1 MNIDSIKN
9 GIVIDHI
16 KAGLSMDIFEFLNLE
31 ELDAPVKI
39 LRKMPSTKM
48 GRKDVIKIDS
58 ELDVDLNAL
67 GYIDPDISINI
78 IKDGKV
84 VDKYYPTLPETMTNI
99 LKCKNPRC
107 ITSCEQE
114 LDHIFK
120 LTDSKNRVYR
130 CIYCETKSDLS
141 KL

>member
-16 KAGLSMDIFEFLNLE
+16 KAGLSMDIFAFLNLE
-31 ELDAPVKI
+31 ELDASVKI
-39 LRKMPSTKM
+39 LRKVPSTKM
-48 GRKDVIKIDS
+48 GKKDVIKIDS

-120 LTDSKNRVYR
+120 LTDPKNRIYR
-130 CIYCETKSDLS
+130 CIYCETKSEMDF
-141 KL
+141 

>member
-16 KAGLSMDIFEFLNLE
+16 KAGLSMDIFAFLNLE
-31 ELDAPVKI
+31 ELDASVKI
-39 LRKMPSTKM
+39 LRKVPSTKM
-48 GRKDVIKIDS
+48 GKKDVIKIDS

-107 ITSCEQE
+107 ITTTEQE
-114 LDHIFK
+114 LEQVFH
-120 LTDSKNRVYR
+120 LTDAEKKVYR
-130 CIYCETKSDLS
+130 CMYCESEA
-141 KL
+141 